1 MHAALSVSDVPAYVH
16 HRTAPKNS
24 LFPITPECSRFFFEL
39 FFFFF
44 FVLAVFLCLYDS
56 MTNW

>member
-44 FVLAVFLCLYDS
+44 LFELYFFVC
-56 MTNW
+56 MIQ